1 MNQSLIADFLAA
13 IHFGWVI
20 FIVFGLFVII
30 LGGILRW
37 RFVRNFWFRVIH
49 LVMIL
54 IVVFEEIFEIPCP
67 LTIWEYEL
75 RAASGQLYFTDMPF
89 VPRLI
94 HRLIFFDF
102 PPIVFTVAYFLFGIA
117 VLVSWVFVQPVLP
130 WKKERKPKS
139 SEQ

>member
-30 LGGILRW
+30 SGGALRW
-37 RFVRNFWFRVIH
+37 GFVRNFWFRAIH
-49 LVMIL
+49 LSMIL
-54 IVVFEEIFEIPCP
+54 IVVFEEIFGIPCP
-67 LTIWEYEL
+67 LTIWEYKL
-75 RAASGQLYFTDMPF
+75 RAASGQLYVTDMPF
-89 VPRLI
+89 IPRLI

-117 VLVSWVFVQPVLP
+117 VLTSWLIIPPVLP
-130 WKKERKPKS
+130 WKKEIPTIS
-139 SEQ
+139 

>member
-1 MNQSLIADFLAA
+1 MNQSLIADLLAA

-30 LGGILRW
+30 LGGALRW
-37 RFVRNFWFRVIH
+37 RFIRNFWLRAIH
-49 LVMIL
+49 LAMIL
-54 IVVFEEIFEIPCP
+54 VVVFEEIFGIPCP

-75 RAASGQLYFTDMPF
+75 RTASGQFYVTDMPF

-94 HRLIFFDF
+94 HWLIFFDF

-117 VLVSWVFVQPVLP
+117 VLMSWFIFPPVFP
-130 WKKERKPKS
+130 WKKSVKDWY
-139 SEQ
+139 

>member
-1 MNQSLIADFLAA
+1 MNHALIADLLAA

-37 RFVRNFWFRVIH
+37 RFIRNFWLRAIH
-49 LVMIL
+49 LAMIL
-54 IVVFEEIFEIPCP
+54 VVVFEEIFGIPCP

-75 RAASGQLYFTDMPF
+75 RAASGKLYVTDMPF

-117 VLVSWVFVQPVLP
+117 VLMTWFLVPPVLP
-130 WKKERKPKS
+130 WKKGRDL
-139 SEQ
+139 